1 MTLLATLETY
11 VVNLE
16 QRIQQRQQE
25 NQILQETI
33 QKQTKEQHDLEDK

>member
-11 VVNLE
+11 VFNLE
-16 QRIQQRQQE
+16 QRIQQLQQE
-25 NQILQETI
+25 NQLLQEGI

>member
-11 VVNLE
+11 VFNLE
-16 QRIQQRQQE
+16 QRIQQLQQE

-33 QKQTKEQHDLEDK
+33 QKHTKEQHDLEDK

>member
-11 VVNLE
+11 VFNLE
-16 QRIQQRQQE
+16 QRIQQLQQE
-25 NQILQETI
+25 NQLLQEAI

>member
-11 VVNLE
+11 VFNLE
-16 QRIQQRQQE
+16 QRIQQLQQE